1 MGLVSRAGNEDS
13 LKVIFKESQNN
24 STKVIFS
31 KHSVNIHATKKELP
45 AGELSGVPAPVVQV
59 SAYCSPAAAH
69 MPSPNKKE
77 TR

>member
-1 MGLVSRAGNEDS
+1 VL
-13 LKVIFKESQNN
+13 L
-24 STKVIFS
+24 
-31 KHSVNIHATKKELP
+31 